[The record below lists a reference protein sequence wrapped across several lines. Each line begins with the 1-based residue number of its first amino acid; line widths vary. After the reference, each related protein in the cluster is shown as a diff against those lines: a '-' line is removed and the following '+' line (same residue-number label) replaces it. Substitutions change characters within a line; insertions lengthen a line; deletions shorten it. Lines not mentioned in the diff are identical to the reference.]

1 MTAAIFVLQAAA
13 AAMFAADAV
22 RGWQLDRAAARSR
35 AARRRRTAR
44 ATERTT
50 AAA

>member
-1 MTAAIFVLQAAA
+1 MTAAIFALQAVAAA
-13 AAMFAADAV
+13 AFVADAV
-22 RGWQLDRAAARSR
+22 RGWQLDRAARSR

-44 ATERTT
+44 ATERAT